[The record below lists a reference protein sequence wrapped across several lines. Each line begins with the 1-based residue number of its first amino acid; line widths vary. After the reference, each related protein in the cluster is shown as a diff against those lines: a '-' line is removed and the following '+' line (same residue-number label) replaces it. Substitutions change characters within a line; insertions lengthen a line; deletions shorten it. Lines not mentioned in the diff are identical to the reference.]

1 MSKIILVS
9 NTEWYLYNYRLALGK
24 FLRAAGHEVV
34 WVSPPGP
41 YAEKLQ
47 TEGFRWVAWNLGRKT
62 LAPRKELRAIAE
74 ITRIY
79 RHEKPDLVHHNTI
92 KPSIYGSIAA
102 QRAGVK
108 GIVNSITGRG
118 YVFLGGDLRSRLIKP
133 LTHGLYRYA
142 FQPENCAA
150 IFENDTDRQYF
161 LSQRLIAKQRSHLIE
176 SSGVDPDIFTEWPEP
191 EADPVV
197 MLPSR
202 MLWDKGV
209 GVLVEAA
216 RLLQGRVQA
225 RFVLVGDPDDGNPG
239 AISLETLVD
248 WDNEGIIEWWGF
260 QADMPEVY
268 RGSHIVTLPT
278 MYAEGLPVALLE
290 GAATGRPL
298 VGTTTPGCQDF
309 IIEGETGLL
318 VPPNDA
324 PALAQA
330 LETLIR
336 DPDLRG
342 RMGAAGRQ
350 RVLEAYTHE
359 SVNQRTLAIYRTL
372 LHPT

>member
-1 MSKIILVS
+1 MAKIILVS

-24 FLRAAGHEVV
+24 FLRAQGHEVV

-41 YAEKLQ
+41 YAEKLAAQ
-47 TEGFRWVAWNLGRKT
+47 GFRWRPWDLGRKT
-62 LAPRKELRAIAE
+62 LAPWTELSAIAA
-74 ITRIY
+74 ITKIY
-79 RHEKPDLVHHNTI
+79 RQETPDLVHHNTI

-118 YVFLGGDLRSRLIKP
+118 YVFLGGDLRSQLIKP
-133 LTHGLYRYA
+133 LAHGLYRYA
-142 FQPENCAA
+142 FRSKNCAA
-150 IFENDTDRQYF
+150 IFENDSDRQYF
-161 LSQRLIAKQRSHLIE
+161 IDQRLIPAERSHLIE
-176 SSGVDPDIFTEWPEP
+176 SSGVDPGVFEAWPEP
-191 EADPVV
+191 QAVPVV

-216 RLLQGRVQA
+216 RLLKDRVEA
-225 RFVLVGDPDDGNPG
+225 RVVLVGDPDDGNPA
-239 AISLETLVD
+239 AIPAATLSSWSD
-248 WDNEGIIEWWGF
+248 EGIIEWWGF
-260 QADMPEVY
+260 QADMPQIY
-268 RGSHIVTLPT
+268 RQSHIVTLPT

-290 GAATGRPL
+290 GAATARPL

-309 IIEGETGLL
+309 ILDGETGFL
-318 VPPNDA
+318 VPPGDA
-324 PALAQA
+324 SALADA
-330 LETLIR
+330 LEKLIN

-350 RVLEAYTHE
+350 RVLDGYTHE
-359 SVNQRTLAIYRTL
+359 SVNQRTLAIYRAL
-372 LHPT
+372 LDPT